1 MDVKDEQLL
10 LRAVPANFDQLLDVL
25 SYEQLFF
32 LSLDNDHPRSAFK
45 SAWALEHLLQRS
57 PEPSVLERYSSHVY
71 SAYLRSTNWSVLR
84 SFSKLM
90 LLLLSRCDWM
100 VKNGTDQKVA
110 LLEKTFEVLDDSDCP
125 VALRV
130 NCWDLLY
137 AMTSEFDWLSMELRL
152 RIELALENRPT
163 PALKSRGLR
172 ILERMKLK

>member
-1 MDVKDEQLL
+1 MNKKDEQLL
-10 LRAVPANFDQLLDVL
+10 LSAVPANFDGLLDVL

-32 LSLDNDHPRSAFK
+32 LSLENDHPRRAFK
-45 SAWALEHLLQRS
+45 SAWALEHLLQR
-57 PEPSVLERYSSHVY
+57 PSGPFLLESYSQQVY
-71 SAYLRSTNWSVLR
+71 TGYLRSTNWSVLR

-90 LLLLSRCDWM
+90 MLLLSRGDWM
-100 VKNGTDQKVA
+100 RKNGTEQKEA
-110 LLEKTFEVLDDSDCP
+110 LLEKTFQVVDDLDCP

-130 NCWDLLY
+130 NCWDVLY
-137 AMTSEFDWLSMELRL
+137 GMTSEFDWLSMELRL